1 MLFRM
6 WGVPPSVADTNPML
20 SKRGSD
26 LLFLALLVLTA
37 AFCCALV
44 LSIAWFGL
52 DSYLLARTLKATA
65 LGWLVAFPVT
75 LLLSGGLRR
84 FTARFSG

>member
-1 MLFRM
+1 
-6 WGVPPSVADTNPML
+6 ML

-26 LLFLALLVLTA
+26 LLFLALLTLIIA
-37 AFCCALV
+37 ACCALV

-52 DSYLLARTLKATA
+52 NSYLFSRFLKATL

-75 LLLSGGLRR
+75 LLLGGKLRSITSTLTR
-84 FTARFSG
+84 

>member
-1 MLFRM
+1 
-6 WGVPPSVADTNPML
+6 ML

-26 LLFLALLVLTA
+26 ILFLALLILIA
-37 AFCCALV
+37 AACCAVV

-75 LLLSGGLRR
+75 LLLSGRLRSV
-84 FTARFSG
+84 TAALTR